1 MNPKIELLHSH
12 QKLEQTKALKMMLS
26 KEPEDSISAEPKAQE
41 PASTEITETTDDREK
56 ELQRRLA
63 MLGVGDEVEE
73 ITETKAQPEP
83 IVDLLQPIEASKEML
98 DLRPETE
105 SPILEAVAELSKEPE
120 EKLLLSTL
128 PSIATTPDP
137 VVEEKP
143 AVAKTNKS
151 ALLVSISGDET
162 HHSIFTFRKWKM

>member
-1 MNPKIELLHSH
+1 
-12 QKLEQTKALKMMLS
+12 MMLS

-83 IVDLLQPIEASKEML
+83 IVDLLQPTEASKEML

-105 SPILEAVAELSKEPE
+105 SPILEAAAELSKEPE

-128 PSIATTPDP
+128 PVTTPDP

-143 AVAKTNKS
+143 VVRVPKTNKS

>member
-1 MNPKIELLHSH
+1 
-12 QKLEQTKALKMMLS
+12 MMLS
-26 KEPEDSISAEPKAQE
+26 KAQPEDSISAEPKAQE
-41 PASTEITETTDDREK
+41 PASTKITTDDRER

-63 MLGVGDEVEE
+63 MLGVEDEDEE

-83 IVDLLQPIEASKEML
+83 IVDLLQPTEASGELL

-105 SPILEAVAELSKEPE
+105 SPILEAAAELPKEPE
-120 EKLLLSTL
+120 ELSPSTL

-143 AVAKTNKS
+143 VVAKTNKS
-151 ALLVSISGDET
+151 ALLVSI
-162 HHSIFTFRKWKM
+162 